1 MPRLTIQYS
10 IELEEIERETVRL
23 MSKAIDTLSCLTELD
38 IMNMDI
44 MSYSS
49 LERIDQIR
57 KKLNRAD
64 HNLNDTYQIIDGY
77 LRYKAASSLKQE
89 ADNYQEEQNEI
100 PASD

>member
-1 MPRLTIQYS
+1 MPRLTIQYT

-44 MSYSS
+44 LSYSS

-57 KKLNRAD
+57 KRLNKAD
-64 HNLNDTYQIIDGY
+64 QIIDGY
-77 LRYKAASSLKQE
+77 LRYKAASALKQE
-89 ADNYQEEQNEI
+89 VDNYQEEQNEI

>member
-10 IELEEIERETVRL
+10 IELEEIERETARL
-23 MSKAIDTLSCLTELD
+23 MSKAIDTLNSLTKLGIMQKD
-38 IMNMDI
+38 IL
-44 MSYSS
+44 SYSS

-89 ADNYQEEQNEI
+89 VDNYQEEHNEI

>member
-23 MSKAIDTLSCLTELD
+23 MSKAIDTLSLTELD

-44 MSYSS
+44 LSYSS

-89 ADNYQEEQNEI
+89 VDNYQEEQNEI